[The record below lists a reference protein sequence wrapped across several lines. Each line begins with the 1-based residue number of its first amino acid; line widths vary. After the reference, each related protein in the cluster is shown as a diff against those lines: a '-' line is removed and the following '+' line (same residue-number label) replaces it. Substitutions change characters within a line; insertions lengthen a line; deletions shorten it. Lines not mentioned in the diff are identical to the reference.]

1 MGLFNRGE
9 SADPITLSF
18 KDIGVQGLAKVRDLW
33 QGKDVGSFS
42 ESYTEEVPRH
52 GAVLVR
58 VQ

>member
-1 MGLFNRGE
+1 VGLFNRGE
-9 SADPITLSF
+9 SANPITLSF

-33 QGKDVGSFS
+33 KGKDVGSFR

-52 GAVLVR
+52 GAVLIR